1 MDGSAPDGA
10 GDHSSEKGQGARPD
24 RSTVVPTPFGY
35 FGYRSLLWPI
45 IPIVGIEAGTVVL
58 FLHQNPFMWYVRNW
72 AIFAVLFSLLSIGMD
87 FDRYMNLIS
96 LDPNAFWGDAL
107 RVTGIFYLMLSTIV
121 RGRTPAQTGGVIWED
136 VLLGFPLA
144 VILGLSAAIWIF
156 LVMPVQYFTFAIFGA
171 PARLA
176 LHAVTGLVEKA
187 EGADWT
193 NARLHIDYLPANY
206 PLTAISLLAKPV
218 TVTSTLSAVGL
229 AAASQ
234 LLAG

>member
-121 RGRTPAQTGGVIWED
+121 RGR
-136 VLLGFPLA
+136 
-144 VILGLSAAIWIF
+144 
-156 LVMPVQYFTFAIFGA
+156 
-171 PARLA
+171 
-176 LHAVTGLVEKA
+176 
-187 EGADWT
+187 
-193 NARLHIDYLPANY
+193 
-206 PLTAISLLAKPV
+206 
-218 TVTSTLSAVGL
+218 
-229 AAASQ
+229 
-234 LLAG
+234 